1 MESKTP
7 PRILRARC
15 TSLREMRGCPSI
27 VCLSKDLYASPSSYF
42 YNVNSLDETL
52 KHLLAVRDFRAKR

>member
-1 MESKTP
+1 
-7 PRILRARC
+7 
-15 TSLREMRGCPSI
+15 